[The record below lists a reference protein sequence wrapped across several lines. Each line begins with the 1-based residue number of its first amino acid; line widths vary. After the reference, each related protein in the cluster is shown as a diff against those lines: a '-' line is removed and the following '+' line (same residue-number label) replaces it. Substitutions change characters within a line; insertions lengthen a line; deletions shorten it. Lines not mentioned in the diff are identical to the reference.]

1 MTTQKKIVLTMTER
15 VHIIDLLREIL
26 VPVGDIGFKYPPNWT
41 DGRVAE
47 KAGGRANQMHVAY
60 LRLQMFGRLV
70 TEPVAP
76 LHNNDSD
83 LQARLTSLEERFER
97 LSAALGGI

>member
-1 MTTQKKIVLTMTER
+1 MAKITLTISER
-15 VHIIDLLREIL
+15 VAVIDLLRELL
-26 VPVGDIGFKYPPNWT
+26 VPVGDMGFRYPPNWT

-47 KAGGRANQMHVAY
+47 KLGGRATASHVAFM
-60 LRLQMFGRLV
+60 RLQMFGKLIPELV
-70 TEPVAP
+70 SKPTP
-76 LHNNDSD
+76 NNDND